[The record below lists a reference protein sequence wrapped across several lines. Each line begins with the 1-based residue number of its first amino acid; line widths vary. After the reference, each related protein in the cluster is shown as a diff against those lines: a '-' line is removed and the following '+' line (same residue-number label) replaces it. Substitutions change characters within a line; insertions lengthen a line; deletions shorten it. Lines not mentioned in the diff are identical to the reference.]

1 MNQEKC
7 PGKSRGIFSDRKQLA
22 VLTALLTAA
31 LLATLLTAALLT
43 ALARLL
49 RLLTVTLATLL
60 SALATLLSALI
71 ALLVLSVVIRIWH
84 WSFLDWERERSGH
97 LTQRSRRTFLC
108 PLFDSRKAAST
119 PLTHY
124 AASA

>member
-1 MNQEKC
+1 MFSVNQEKC
-7 PGKSRGIFSDRKQLA
+7 PGKGRGIFSDRKQLA
-22 VLTALLTAA
+22 VLTALLPAA
-31 LLATLLTAALLT
+31 LLATLLT

-71 ALLVLSVVIRIWH
+71 ALLVLLVVIRIWH

-97 LTQRSRRTFLC
+97 LTQRSRMTFLC
-108 PLFDSRKAAST
+108 PLFDSR
-119 PLTHY
+119 HY